1 MPDAPKL
8 VVKFMT
14 DSTYSHDEID
24 LIALIQSLWD
34 AKFVIAILTGSAA
47 IFGFV
52 LTLILPQS
60 FSGSLKLMNASESV
74 YTKYEAVNETLSLNN
89 FNYKI
94 DAGQVFEL
102 FVAEFSDYEE
112 VLSVLSSDKIVNELA
127 ANIPE
132 DERQQ
137 FLRNLAADITL
148 NQQKGDKNTHQL
160 TINWHDDHHGT
171 VIVDRIINEV
181 LLTVQQTLIADIK
194 SLAQAIDSRNAQAK
208 ERLQAVLKSLEN
220 SAQISQNQRL
230 LFLSEQAA
238 IARELGIEN
247 NSLDGGAS
255 SFAGLAAAGDGI
267 SVSSVPFY
275 LRGYKAIDKEIA
287 LLQSRT
293 REDQFLMTD
302 EYRANK
308 QTLFIIENDVAASQI
323 LTASDMIAQ
332 DDRTRW
338 VQIEATLFKLEPNL
352 KPYLVI
358 LVATFLGGICAI
370 LYVLFANAMRARQT
384 A

>member
-1 MPDAPKL
+1 
-8 VVKFMT
+8 MT

-112 VLSVLSSDKIVNELA
+112 VLSVLSSDKIVTELA

-171 VIVDRIINEV
+171 IIVDRIINEV

-358 LVATFLGGICAI
+358 LVATFLGVICAI